1 MFFDVSMFFTLIVIS
16 FAVYA
21 VHEFVRGNY
30 DLKVFIA
37 VIWLLSLCEMLK
49 KNIDT
54 ENILMNISSI
64 LLIILPV
71 VLIFLVLGKTFP
83 EKTKLILMMAKP

>member
-1 MFFDVSMFFTLIVIS
+1 MFFDVSMFFMFITIS
-16 FAVYA
+16 FAVYVA
-21 VHEFVRGNY
+21 HEFVRGNY

-37 VIWLLSLCEMLK
+37 VIWLLFLCETLK

-54 ENILMNISSI
+54 ENIFMNASSI

-71 VLIFLVLGKTFP
+71 VLIFLVL
-83 EKTKLILMMAKP
+83 EKRLSQKKQGSSL